1 MEFQL
6 INFLIAPTL
15 LSLMLSLGLS
25 LTFAQ
30 IAFLW
35 TKTRLLVKS
44 ILSVVI
50 LVPIVGILAALL
62 LPVGSALRV
71 VILAMAAAPGAPLTT
86 KRVVISGGNLA
97 YGGSLQVT
105 VSILAIVT
113 VPFWAVI
120 YDAIFP
126 ASVTLDVV
134 AIAKSIALVQL
145 LPIGIGLLIRHYWS
159 TFANKVEPAITKI
172 ANTLFAALILMI
184 LVHTFRLLADVGIL
198 PFLLITPVIAVWL
211 ILGHVLG
218 GPTVEQRSTLAI
230 GTIAR
235 NVGLVLL
242 LLRGNV
248 PPEGMKELLPLV
260 IAFVLVGAVG
270 GAIYAAVL
278 KRSAAFDSKIEGH
291 QNKG

>member
-6 INFLIAPTL
+6 FNFLVAPTL

-50 LVPIVGILAALL
+50 LVPILGILAALL
-62 LPVGSALRV
+62 LPVESALRV

-86 KRVVISGGNLA
+86 KRVVMSGGNLS

-126 ASVTLDVV
+126 ASVTIDAV
-134 AIAKSIALVQL
+134 AIAKSITLVQL
-145 LPIGIGLLIRHYWS
+145 LPIGIGLLIRHYWFA
-159 TFANKVEPAITKI
+159 FANKVEPAIAKI
-172 ANTLFAALILMI
+172 ANTLFAALILTI
-184 LVHTFRLLADVGIL
+184 LVNALRLLAGVGIL
-198 PFLLITPVIAVWL
+198 PFLLFTPVIAVWL

-218 GPTVEQRSTLAI
+218 GPTLEQRATLAI

-235 NVGLVLL
+235 NVGLALL
-242 LLRGNV
+242 LLQVNV
-248 PPEGMKELLPLV
+248 PPEEMQELLPLV
-260 IAFVLVGAVG
+260 IAFVLAGAVG

-278 KRSAAFDSKIEGH
+278 KKIRSV
-291 QNKG
+291 

>member
-86 KRVVISGGNLA
+86 KRVVMSGGNWQFTSHSFHPGNRHSSLL
-97 YGGSLQVT
+97 GS
-105 VSILAIVT
+105 
-113 VPFWAVI
+113 
-120 YDAIFP
+120 
-126 ASVTLDVV
+126 
-134 AIAKSIALVQL
+134 
-145 LPIGIGLLIRHYWS
+145 H
-159 TFANKVEPAITKI
+159 
-172 ANTLFAALILMI
+172 
-184 LVHTFRLLADVGIL
+184 
-198 PFLLITPVIAVWL
+198 
-211 ILGHVLG
+211 
-218 GPTVEQRSTLAI
+218 
-230 GTIAR
+230 
-235 NVGLVLL
+235 
-242 LLRGNV
+242 LRCYLSSQCD
-248 PPEGMKELLPLV
+248 P
-260 IAFVLVGAVG
+260 
-270 GAIYAAVL
+270 
-278 KRSAAFDSKIEGH
+278 
-291 QNKG
+291 

>member
-6 INFLIAPTL
+6 FNFLIAPTL
-15 LSLMLSLGLS
+15 LLLMLTLGLS
-25 LTFAQ
+25 LTFARV
-30 IAFLW
+30 ASLW
-35 TKTRLLVKS
+35 TQTRLFVKS

-71 VILAMAAAPGAPLTT
+71 VILAMAAAPGAPLTA
-86 KRVVISGGNLA
+86 KRVVMSGGNLS

-105 VSILAIVT
+105 VSILAVVT
-113 VPFWAVI
+113 VPFWAFI

-126 ASVTLDVV
+126 ASVTIDVV

-145 LPIGIGLLIRHYWS
+145 LPIGIGILIQHYWS
-159 TFANKVEPAITKI
+159 AFANKVEPAITKI
-172 ANTLFAALILMI
+172 ANIFFVALILTV
-184 LVHTFRLLADVGIL
+184 LVNTFRLLPGVGIL

-218 GPTVEQRSTLAI
+218 GPTLEQRATLAI

-235 NVGLVLL
+235 NVGLALL
-242 LLRGNV
+242 LLQLNV
-248 PPEGMKELLPLV
+248 PPESMQELLPLV

-270 GAIYAAVL
+270 GAIYAAIL
-278 KRSAAFDSKIEGH
+278 RKSAAFNS
-291 QNKG
+291 

>member
-6 INFLIAPTL
+6 FNFLIAPTL
-15 LSLMLSLGLS
+15 LSLMLSLGLN

-30 IAFLW
+30 VIFLW
-35 TKTRLLVKS
+35 TKTRLLVRS

-50 LVPIVGILAALL
+50 LVPITGILAALL
-62 LPVGSALRV
+62 LPVESALRV

-86 KRVVISGGNLA
+86 KRVVMSGGNLS

-105 VSILAIVT
+105 VSIMAIIT

-126 ASVTLDVV
+126 ASVIIDVV

-145 LPIGIGLLIRHYWS
+145 LPIGIGILIQHYWS
-159 TFANKVEPAITKI
+159 AFANKVEPIITKI
-172 ANTLFAALILMI
+172 ANILFFALILMI
-184 LVHTFRLLADVGIL
+184 LVNTFRLLPGVGIL

-211 ILGHVLG
+211 LLGHVLG
-218 GPTVEQRSTLAI
+218 GPTLEQRATLAI

-235 NVGLVLL
+235 NVGLALL
-242 LLRGNV
+242 LLQVNV
-248 PPEGMKELLPLV
+248 PPEEMQDLLPLV
-260 IAFVLVGAVG
+260 ITFILVGVVG
-270 GAIYAAVL
+270 GAIYTAVL
-278 KRSAAFDSKIEGH
+278 KKSAAFDSKIEEHKDGV
-291 QNKG
+291 

>member
-6 INFLIAPTL
+6 FNFLIAPTL
-15 LSLMLSLGLS
+15 LLLMLTLGLS
-25 LTFAQ
+25 LTFARV
-30 IAFLW
+30 ASLW
-35 TKTRLLVKS
+35 TQTRLFDKS

-71 VILAMAAAPGAPLTT
+71 VILAMAAAPGAPLTA
-86 KRVVISGGNLA
+86 KRVVMSGGNLS

-105 VSILAIVT
+105 VSILAVVT
-113 VPFWAVI
+113 VPFWAFI

-126 ASVTLDVV
+126 ASVTIDVV

-145 LPIGIGLLIRHYWS
+145 LPIGIGILIQHYWS
-159 TFANKVEPAITKI
+159 AFANKVEPAITKI
-172 ANTLFAALILMI
+172 ANIFFVALILTV
-184 LVHTFRLLADVGIL
+184 LVNTFRLLPGVGIL

-218 GPTVEQRSTLAI
+218 GPTLEQRATLAI

-235 NVGLVLL
+235 NVGLALL
-242 LLRGNV
+242 LLQLNV
-248 PPEGMKELLPLV
+248 PPESMQELLPLV

-270 GAIYAAVL
+270 GAIYAAIL
-278 KRSAAFDSKIEGH
+278 RKSAAFNS
-291 QNKG
+291 

>member
-25 LTFAQ
+25 LTFDQ

-35 TKTRLLVKS
+35 TKTRLLVRS
-44 ILSVVI
+44 ILSIVI

-71 VILAMAAAPGAPLTT
+71 VILAMAAAPGSPLTT
-86 KRVVISGGNLA
+86 KRVVMSGGNLS
-97 YGGSLQVT
+97 YGGSLQLT

-126 ASVTLDVV
+126 ASVAIDVV

-145 LPIGIGLLIRHYWS
+145 LPIGIGLLVRHHWS
-159 TFANKVEPAITKI
+159 AFANKVEPAITKV
-172 ANTLFAALILMI
+172 ANALFAVLILMI
-184 LVHTFRLLADVGIL
+184 LVNAFRLLAGVGIL
-198 PFLLITPVIAVWL
+198 PFLLITLVIAAWL
-211 ILGHVLG
+211 ILGHALG
-218 GPTVEQRSTLAI
+218 GPTLEQRSTLAI

-235 NVGLVLL
+235 NVGLALL
-242 LLRGNV
+242 LLQGNV
-248 PPEGMKELLPLV
+248 LPEEMKALLPLV
-260 IAFVLVGAVG
+260 IAFVLVGAAG
-270 GAIYAAVL
+270 GVTYAAAL
-278 KRSAAFDSKIEGH
+278 KRSFA
-291 QNKG
+291 

>member
-248 PPEGMKELLPLV
+248 PSEGMKELLPLV
-260 IAFVLVGAVG
+260 IAFILVGAVG

>member
-6 INFLIAPTL
+6 FKFLIAPTL
-15 LSLMLSLGLS
+15 LSLMLSLGLN

-30 IAFLW
+30 IIFLW
-35 TKTRLLVKS
+35 SQTRLFVKS

-50 LVPIVGILAALL
+50 LVPIIGILAALL
-62 LPVGSALRV
+62 LPEDFALRL

-86 KRVVISGGNLA
+86 KRVVMSGGNLS

-113 VPFWAVI
+113 VPFWAAI

-126 ASVTLDVV
+126 ASVTIDVV

-145 LPIGIGLLIRHYWS
+145 LPIGIGSLIQHHWS
-159 TFANKVEPAITKI
+159 AFANRVEPAITKV
-172 ANTLFAALILMI
+172 ANILFVALILMS
-184 LVHTFRLLADVGIL
+184 LVNAFRLLLGVGIL
-198 PFLLITPVIAVWL
+198 PFLLSAPVIAVWL

-218 GPTVEQRSTLAI
+218 GPTLEQRATLAI

-235 NVGLVLL
+235 NVGLALL
-242 LLRGNV
+242 LLQVNV
-248 PPEGMKELLPLV
+248 PPEEMQELLPLV

-278 KRSAAFDSKIEGH
+278 KRSAALDSKIEER
-291 QNKG
+291 KDEI

>member
-1 MEFQL
+1 MEFRL
-6 INFLIAPTL
+6 FNFLIAPTL

-30 IAFLW
+30 IASLW

-44 ILSVVI
+44 ILSIVI
-50 LVPIVGILAALL
+50 LVPIVGILVALL

-86 KRVVISGGNLA
+86 KRVVMSGGNLS

-113 VPFWAVI
+113 IPFWAVI
-120 YDAIFP
+120 YDAVFP
-126 ASVTLDVV
+126 ASVTIDVV

-145 LPIGIGLLIRHYWS
+145 LPIGIGLLIQHHWS
-159 TFANKVEPAITKI
+159 AFANKVEPAITKI
-172 ANTLFAALILMI
+172 ANTLFAV
-184 LVHTFRLLADVGIL
+184 LVLTIPIDAFRLLTGIGIL
-198 PFLLITPVIAVWL
+198 PFLQIALVIAVWL

-218 GPTVEQRSTLAI
+218 GPTLEQRATLAI

-235 NVGLVLL
+235 NVGLALL
-242 LLRGNV
+242 MLQINV
-248 PPEGMKELLPLV
+248 PPERMQELLPLV

-278 KRSAAFDSKIEGH
+278 KKTQCLIHGI
-291 QNKG
+291 